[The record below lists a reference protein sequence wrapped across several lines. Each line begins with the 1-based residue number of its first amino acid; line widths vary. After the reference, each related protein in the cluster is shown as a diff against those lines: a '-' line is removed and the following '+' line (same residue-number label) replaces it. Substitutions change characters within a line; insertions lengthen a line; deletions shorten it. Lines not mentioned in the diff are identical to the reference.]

1 MRFIKFSVLM
11 SVYKKENPTYLS
23 DSLESILINQ
33 TCKPDELILVKDG
46 PLTNELEQVIKRYQ
60 SLFTN
65 FKVVPLEKNMGLGL
79 ALKEGL
85 EHCSYEWVARMDTDD
100 IAKPN
105 RFEEQLNYF
114 QEHPEIDIL
123 GSAVTEINSGI
134 DEVISEKKMPLSHE
148 AILTYMKR
156 RNPFCHMTVI
166 FKKSAVQKSL

>member
-1 MRFIKFSVLM
+1 M

-79 ALKEGL
+79 ALRKDL
-85 EHCSYEWVARMDTDD
+85 EHYNYEWVARMDTDD

-114 QEHPEIDIL
+114 QEHPDLANECIVR
-123 GSAVTEINSGI
+123 GSSPSGSTMHLTS
-134 DEVISEKKMPLSHE
+134 VCAFWISW
-148 AILTYMKR
+148 
-156 RNPFCHMTVI
+156 
-166 FKKSAVQKSL
+166 